1 MTAFIVATLQIYR
14 WSKFDYGLKSDFLF
28 SVSSFALGDFVGF
41 IIMFPFFI
49 MGYFFLVKRSKIEW
63 SIITKCI
70 LFLIAILIFDT
81 VLVIISPDMM
91 YYAKSFAVIPLI
103 WLAYKYDSFGALMAI
118 VAFNLVIVASLIFNI
133 SHADILQDQI
143 YIILISLT
151 GMLIGA
157 SFSEQKLLYLQLEN
171 KVIERTAELQ
181 LANDKLE
188 KISLTDPLTGLKN
201 RRFLVNNLQN
211 DIDLVLRKH
220 KGSTLTNTNAALI
233 DADLIFFLI
242 DLDLF
247 KQVNDEHGHTAGDLV
262 LSQVKS
268 ILEQVFRET
277 DYLVRWGGEEF
288 LVIARFSE
296 RKNAPE
302 LAERLRHTVEQ
313 YNFDIGQGVSINK
326 TCSIGFAS
334 YPFLT
339 KRPDYLNWE
348 RVIDITD
355 HCLYAA
361 KKSGRNAWV
370 GLSNINCAEENLFAN
385 VIKNTKSLIDSQQ
398 LLVQTSINKETKITW
413 D

>member
-1 MTAFIVATLQIYR
+1 
-14 WSKFDYGLKSDFLF
+14 
-28 SVSSFALGDFVGF
+28 
-41 IIMFPFFI
+41 
-49 MGYFFLVKRSKIEW
+49 
-63 SIITKCI
+63 
-70 LFLIAILIFDT
+70 
-81 VLVIISPDMM
+81 M